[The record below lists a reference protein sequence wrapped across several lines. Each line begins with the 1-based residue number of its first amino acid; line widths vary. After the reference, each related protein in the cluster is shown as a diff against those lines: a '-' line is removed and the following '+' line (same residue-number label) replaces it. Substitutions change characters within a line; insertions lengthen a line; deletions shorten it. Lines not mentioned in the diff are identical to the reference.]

1 MHYLTLSRRWDVK
14 HETNSFL
21 IARNIA
27 PAVINQVFNTIVIYL
42 GRKYLHLPLTNQK
55 MKQKISKFETKF
67 GVIQGFGCVD
77 DKHIHIVC
85 PSEHCR
91 YYFCYR
97 QFHSLSV
104 LAVCV
109 YKGAFIDVECTWP
122 GSVHD
127 AKVFENSFID
137 KLLLSSKLP
146 AIFQIISNSEVK
158 ILNYLTDERALL
170 PYCMREYIIC
180 ILDDGVVFNSVL
192 KSARNPIECASGR
205 LKARWQMLTKKSISN
220 LKRFQL

>member
-1 MHYLTLSRRWDVK
+1 MK
-14 HETNSFL
+14 ANGFL

-27 PAVINQVFNTIVIYL
+27 PAVINQVFNIIVIYL
-42 GRKYLHLPLTNQK
+42 GRKYLHLPQTNEK
-55 MKQKISKFETKF
+55 RKQKFSKFETKF
-67 GVIQGFGCVD
+67 GVIQDFGCVD
-77 DKHIHIVC
+77 GKHIHIVC
-85 PSEHCR
+85 HSEHCHH
-91 YYFCYR
+91 YFCYR
-97 QFHSLSV
+97 KFHSLSV

-127 AKVFENSFID
+127 AKVFENFFIS
-137 KLLLSSKLP
+137 KILRSSKLP

-158 ILNYLTDERALL
+158 ILNYLTDERAYPLL
-170 PYCMREYIIC
+170 PCYMREYSIC

-192 KSARNPIECASGR
+192 KSARNPNECASGS
-205 LKARWQMLTKKSISN
+205 LKARWQMLTKKWISN